1 MFHKMA
7 QNFGMKATYGQ
18 HKDKT
23 GSATAATTKQL
34 KENLAKPEAKKVRV
48 KSPDPR
54 KATS

>member
-23 GSATAATTKQL
+23 ESATAATTKQL
-34 KENLAKPEAKKVRV
+34 KENPAKPEAKKVRV